1 MPESKSCRG
10 LLHRILPLVGLIVL
24 LDAATGC
31 ESSRTPVS
39 VSGTVTLD
47 GKPVEGATVTFHL
60 VRDNKEGRTATGQT
74 DKTGTFRLKTGNEDG
89 APPGEYKV
97 VITKS
102 VLADPK
108 LKMPDFP
115 DTPEGRNQRDHFV
128 WKHYGD
134 DNPPYKNSLPDIY
147 GDSKTT
153 PLTCKVP
160 GDGPVHFPLTS
171 K

>member
-1 MPESKSCRG
+1 MPVPHRHSG
-10 LLHRILPLVGLIVL
+10 LLHRPIGLVGLAVL
-24 LDAATGC
+24 LGAATGC
-31 ESSRTPVS
+31 DGRRTPVP

-47 GKPVEGATVTFHL
+47 GKSVEGAILTFHL
-60 VRDNKEGRTATGQT
+60 IGDDREGRAATGQT
-74 DKTGTFRLKTGNEDG
+74 DKTGAFQLKTGNENG
-89 APPGEYKV
+89 ARPGEYKV
-97 VITKS
+97 VIVKN

-128 WKHYGD
+128 WKHFRD
-134 DNPPYKNSLPDIY
+134 DQPPYKNLLPERY
-147 GDSKTT
+147 GDLKTT

-160 GDGPVHFPLTS
+160 GDSPVHFPLTS